1 MLAARVKIA
10 SNDAFYKQLYDDI
23 ASEASTAAQQL
34 PILGSNVARGVANAI
49 ERGGSRPRPSRSGSP
64 DNPGRRQFLADAHS
78 VAADALAQRAE
89 NAAHNIAQHAQNADF
104 APITD
109 KVNEMRER
117 LDAFNAAKLQGPP
130 PESPERREFIA
141 RAPQNIVRYGVPALA
156 RAVAMR
162 RRAENGAPENGA
174 PENGALMRR
183 AKEVVGGAVQ
193 RIADNDAAG
202 PVLASVGAGA
212 LANSLIDRGVGGVR
226 LPEGL
231 RSSLRTYIAK
241 NLAGATSEHLE
252 RKRARE
258 ELLEQVAQQRGV
270 PVDQLRDEMAAR
282 NSRPLADQ
290 LQEDLQ
296 DGKRVTR
303 RTALAR
309 VAAHV
314 LSDRQ
319 QRPTPYQDEMRRVGE
334 RARNP
339 QSNFLGPNAD
349 AFTHMTTGD
358 VTAEM
363 AQPLLDIPNELILAE
378 RDPVERATRTGTGE
392 AVDLRLALARL
403 NKVVGGLNSGVDPL
417 PAVVQMA
424 IAQKMRNEG
433 IRAPE
438 QILELV
444 SYALPQGSGAAMR
457 ALLQQNRIAELRQN
471 PREWRRLAAMSDEEI
486 LAEAKKQVSPM
497 RFGERLRRFR
507 KEYELSR
514 QLSSGPMSTQ
524 VIPQTSAL
532 DPSPRPAVIG
542 KKTS

>member
-34 PILGSNVARGVANAI
+34 PILGSNVARGMTNAI
-49 ERGGSRPRPSRSGSP
+49 ARKGSRPQPSPSGPP
-64 DNPGRRQFLADAHS
+64 DNPGRRQFLADAPS
-78 VAADALAQRAE
+78 AAADALAQRAE
-89 NAAHNIAQHAQNADF
+89 NAAHNIAQHVQNADF
-104 APITD
+104 TPIVG

-141 RAPQNIVRYGVPALA
+141 RAPENIVRYGVPALA

-162 RRAENGAPENGA
+162 RRAG
-174 PENGALMRR
+174 NGALLRT
-183 AKEVVGGAVQ
+183 AKEVVRGAAQ

-319 QRPTPYQDEMRRVGE
+319 QRPTPYQDEVRHVGE

-339 QSNFLGPNAD
+339 QGNFLGPNAD
-349 AFTHMTTGD
+349 AFTRMTTGD

-363 AQPLLDIPNELILAE
+363 AQPLLDIPNELIRAE

-392 AVDLRLALARL
+392 AIDLRLALARL
-403 NKVVGGLNSGVDPL
+403 NKVVGSLNSGVDPL

-457 ALLQQNRIAELRQN
+457 ALLQQNRIAALRQN

-486 LAEAKKQVSPM
+486 LAEAKKQVSPT
-497 RFGERLRRFR
+497 RFAEKLRTLR
-507 KEYELSR
+507 KEYALSR